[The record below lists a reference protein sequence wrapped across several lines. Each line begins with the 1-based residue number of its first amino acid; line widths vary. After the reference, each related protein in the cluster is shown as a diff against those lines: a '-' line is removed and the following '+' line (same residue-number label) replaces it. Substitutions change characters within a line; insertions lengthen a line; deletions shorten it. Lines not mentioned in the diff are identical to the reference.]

1 MGNSRKW
8 LKSLISSKKPS
19 PNNQEKTDG
28 DKSKKKWRLWRN
40 SSENVGPST
49 KGSMKKR
56 NGVVSDKSESLS
68 NDAFTAAMAAV
79 VRAPPKGFL
88 LIKQEWAAI
97 RIQALFR
104 GFLARRALR
113 ALRAVVRIQAIFR
126 GRQVRKQAAVTL
138 RCMQALVRV
147 QARVKARSVSLSP
160 DRKHTQSHSLKQAES
175 GWCDIPGSVDEVKG
189 KLQMRQEAAI
199 KRERAMAY
207 SLSTQQSRASA
218 SPNSRIS
225 RPMSPLKHDNLD
237 SRSLLERWMAAK
249 PWENRLKSER
259 YFDSPDRT
267 PLSRKSDN
275 FVLPRARKNAVTTRV
290 SLKPPMTSLSA
301 PSSLTSSSA
310 ISSECMY
317 DDSPLSVSCTS
328 PEVKGVP
335 KPSFMNFTESTKA
348 KQRACKCSSLN
359 GDARSTTSGS
369 DPSANF
375 WRDCYATP
383 QRASSQSRY
392 SSRR

>member
-1 MGNSRKW
+1 M
-8 LKSLISSKKPS
+8 
-19 PNNQEKTDG
+19 
-28 DKSKKKWRLWRN
+28 
-40 SSENVGPST
+40 GPST
-49 KGSMKKR
+49 KSTTKKR
-56 NGVVSDKSESLS
+56 NGVVSDKSDPLS

-160 DRKHTQSHSLKQAES
+160 DRKHTQANSLEQAEK
-175 GWCDIPGSVDEVKG
+175 GWCDTPGSVDEVKA

-207 SLSTQQSRASA
+207 SLSTQSRASA

-237 SRSLLERWMAAK
+237 TRSLLERWMAAK

-267 PLSRKSDN
+267 PLSRKNDN

-301 PSSLTSSSA
+301 PSSLSSSSA

-317 DDSPLSVSCTS
+317 DDSPLSASCTS
-328 PEVKGVP
+328 PEEKSVP

-359 GDARSTTSGS
+359 GDARSTSGS
-369 DPSANF
+369 EPSINF

-383 QRASSQSRY
+383 QRASYQRRY
-392 SSRR
+392 SRR

>member
-1 MGNSRKW
+1 MGGSGKW
-8 LKSLISSKKPS
+8 LKLLISSKKPS
-19 PNNQEKTDG
+19 PNDREKTDA

-40 SSENVGPST
+40 SSEGMGPST
-49 KGSMKKR
+49 KSKTKKR
-56 NGVVSDKSESLS
+56 NGVVSDKSGPLS

-160 DRKHTQSHSLKQAES
+160 DRKHTQANSLEQAEK
-175 GWCDIPGSVDEVKG
+175 GWCDTPGSVDEVKA

-207 SLSTQQSRASA
+207 SLSTQSRASA

-237 SRSLLERWMAAK
+237 TRSLLERWMAAK

-267 PLSRKSDN
+267 PLSRKNDN

-301 PSSLTSSSA
+301 PSSLSSSSA

-317 DDSPLSVSCTS
+317 DDSPLSASCTS
-328 PEVKGVP
+328 PEEKSVP

-359 GDARSTTSGS
+359 GDARSTSGS
-369 DPSANF
+369 EPSINF

-383 QRASSQSRY
+383 QRASYQRRY
-392 SSRR
+392 SRR

>member
-1 MGNSRKW
+1 MGGSGKW
-8 LKSLISSKKPS
+8 LKSLISSKKSS
-19 PNNQEKTDG
+19 PNDREKTG
-28 DKSKKKWRLWRN
+28 SEKSKKKWRLWRN
-40 SSENVGPST
+40 TAEGMGSSTRGMT
-49 KGSMKKR
+49 KKR
-56 NGVVSDKSESLS
+56 NEVVSDKSDTVSK
-68 NDAFTAAMAAV
+68 DAFTAAVAAV

-160 DRKHTQSHSLKQAES
+160 DRKHTQGNALKQAER
-175 GWCDIPGSVDEVKG
+175 GWCDIPGSVDEVKA
-189 KLQMRQEAAI
+189 KLQIRQEAAI

-207 SLSTQQSRASA
+207 SLSTQQSKMSA
-218 SPNSRIS
+218 SPNSRFK
-225 RPMSPLKHDNLD
+225 PMSPLKHDNLD
-237 SRSLLERWMAAK
+237 SRSLLERWMATK

-275 FVLPRARKNAVTTRV
+275 FLLPRARKNAVTTRV
-290 SLKPPMTSLSA
+290 SLKPPVTSLSA
-301 PSSLTSSSA
+301 PSSLSSSSA

-317 DDSPLSVSCTS
+317 DESPLSASCTS
-328 PEVKGVP
+328 PEEKSVP

-348 KQRACKCSSLN
+348 KQKTCKCSSLI
-359 GDARSTTSGS
+359 GDARSTSGC
-369 DPSANF
+369 DPSVNF

-383 QRASSQSRY
+383 QRASYQRRY
-392 SSRR
+392 SRR

>member
-1 MGNSRKW
+1 MGGSGKW
-8 LKSLISSKKPS
+8 LKSLISSKKSS
-19 PNNQEKTDG
+19 PNDREKTG
-28 DKSKKKWRLWRN
+28 SEKSKKKWRLWRN
-40 SSENVGPST
+40 TAEGMGSSTRGMT
-49 KGSMKKR
+49 KKR
-56 NGVVSDKSESLS
+56 NEVVSDKSDTVSK
-68 NDAFTAAMAAV
+68 DAFTAAVAAV

-147 QARVKARSVSLSP
+147 QARVKARSVILSP
-160 DRKHTQSHSLKQAES
+160 DRKHTQGNALKQAER
-175 GWCDIPGSVDEVKG
+175 GWCDIPGSVDEVKA
-189 KLQMRQEAAI
+189 KLQIRQEAAI

-207 SLSTQQSRASA
+207 SLSTQQSKMSA
-218 SPNSRIS
+218 SPNSRFS
-225 RPMSPLKHDNLD
+225 KPMSPLKHDNLD
-237 SRSLLERWMAAK
+237 SRSLLERWMATK

-275 FVLPRARKNAVTTRV
+275 FLLPRARKNAVTTRV
-290 SLKPPMTSLSA
+290 SLKPPVTSLSA
-301 PSSLTSSSA
+301 PSSLSSSSA

-317 DDSPLSVSCTS
+317 DESPLSASCTS
-328 PEVKGVP
+328 PEEKSVP

-348 KQRACKCSSLN
+348 KQKTCKCSSLI
-359 GDARSTTSGS
+359 GDARSTSGS
-369 DPSANF
+369 DPSVNF

-383 QRASSQSRY
+383 QRASYQRRY
-392 SSRR
+392 SRR